1 MTLSRSINVGIVGLG
16 WPGERHA
23 EALGASALGNVYAAC
38 DLDEERLRA
47 FGKEFGPKRV
57 FTRFD
62 EMLLDPE
69 LDAVVIGLP
78 NALHYPF
85 SQRALQAGK
94 HVLCEK
100 PPTMNAGQMRTLH
113 EEARNRGLVYYFGR
127 QMRFSPAMQMAK
139 RVIAERRLGEI
150 YFAETMWVRSRGTPA
165 GVDGWFT
172 DRSKAGGGAMI
183 DLGVHAVD
191 AAWYLMGTPQP
202 RAVSAQTYQKF
213 PQLVE
218 SKVFDV
224 EDNAYG
230 MIRFENSSTLLFK
243 VCWAANLTDDI
254 PPDPKRGRSL
264 LSTTVY
270 GPKGSLRVID
280 VFNIHS
286 GTCPLALFED
296 QQGELVKS
304 QLSVED
310 LRGPSLRAY
319 EFAEQ
324 DKNFLRCVRG
334 EESAV
339 NSSSQA
345 VQLMEMLDAIYRSS
359 QQGKEVPVG

>member
-100 PPTMNAGQMRTLH
+100 PPTMNAEQMRTLH

-172 DRSKAGGGAMI
+172 DNSNPVPPGDRAGE
-183 DLGVHAVD
+183 
-191 AAWYLMGTPQP
+191 TP
-202 RAVSAQTYQKF
+202 S
-213 PQLVE
+213 
-218 SKVFDV
+218 
-224 EDNAYG
+224 
-230 MIRFENSSTLLFK
+230 
-243 VCWAANLTDDI
+243 
-254 PPDPKRGRSL
+254 
-264 LSTTVY
+264 
-270 GPKGSLRVID
+270 
-280 VFNIHS
+280 H
-286 GTCPLALFED
+286 LA
-296 QQGELVKS
+296 
-304 QLSVED
+304 
-310 LRGPSLRAY
+310 
-319 EFAEQ
+319 
-324 DKNFLRCVRG
+324 
-334 EESAV
+334 
-339 NSSSQA
+339 
-345 VQLMEMLDAIYRSS
+345 
-359 QQGKEVPVG
+359 